1 MRKLVLSLVFMI
13 GLFAYSCT
21 APPDKVSLPDQPTE
35 YAQVVCVDQVMQADF
50 IFVANHV
57 VLPSPDTPILTNWMT
72 EITKAVTLSAES
84 RSAHKMYSSDYESNV
99 NNNSLLSTFYIPDK
113 SSKDGNFSNRDK
125 LTQMGF
131 TPYTL

>member
-1 MRKLVLSLVFMI
+1 MKKLFTCLIFLI
-13 GLFAYSCT
+13 GLFALSCT
-21 APPDKVSLPDQPTE
+21 APPDRMQPTNQPTE
-35 YAQVVCVDQVMQADF
+35 YAQFISVDQVMQADF
-50 IFVANHV
+50 IFVANLV
-57 VLPSPDTPILTNWMT
+57 VLPSPDTPILTNGMT
-72 EITKAVTLSAES
+72 EITKAVILSAES

-131 TPYTL
+131 TPYTI